1 MIYSKLDLF
10 SSQFSF
16 NVGNQL
22 KKGTLFGTI
31 LTVFVILGIFIY
43 FLSIMYD
50 YANNYIEPSFRSQTF
65 IHDTQIDLTLN
76 KDLVAFRYEYDT
88 NLSIDLIQKDQNKT
102 YVVYMAQFYLF
113 NRSEQVVIQ
122 LDVID
127 CTNPILI
134 GFKCLNFSKILNHT
148 LSLDT
153 KNSLIS
159 QININTYGCYDQ
171 DDVKT
176 YIPENCASQKE
187 IDRIINGQNAVL
199 RLQLLTSQYNT
210 SSQEVQNSYRNA
222 YVFTLANQQILSRIK
237 IQKQVTSVK
246 KGLLIQEQTSFSSPI
261 SYTQQDQTLDRNY
274 TSKYVGVEPY
284 SKMLIYLDEVVQQT
298 EIQYPS
304 LPQVFSQVNSTLTL
318 LMMVGVVGRAISL
331 KSIRKDFLLLFLNNI
346 YQDTLF
352 QVLKQDCLNQQ
363 LDQQQNSNQ
372 QQLKKQISQEDKTN
386 QILNKEEEIEIDD
399 VKESDVI
406 TPSQLIPSFYNKF
419 KQQLDGKLST
429 FSIQNGQTSQLQDT
443 LNFSVAINEQQ
454 NIVENT
460 QNKFKY
466 LDNLSFSFKESQ
478 ILNQKPLNQISQK
491 PFFQLKKQTLKKSK
505 TKESIF
511 NQKTSSTQENNA
523 VKKKS
528 YQYEL
533 KQKQEKANEE
543 ISEKKNSNSYKQR
556 ISEMQKMGYSDKVKN
571 LIFGYKICKRRQ
583 EKVNYLNT
591 QRQIQAIQKQLLGE
605 LNILNFFSDFMFLK
619 KAIMLILTQD
629 QLAALKCIGL
639 SSNILDLDQKN
650 IENSFDQYENSLSHY
665 EKQNLILKSEKL
677 QQKFI
682 DNFMNRCSGSSNKL
696 NDLDIQI
703 LSQLKQSY
711 INK

>member
-1 MIYSKLDLF
+1 
-10 SSQFSF
+10 
-16 NVGNQL
+16 
-22 KKGTLFGTI
+22 
-31 LTVFVILGIFIY
+31 
-43 FLSIMYD
+43 MYD

-88 NLSIDLIQKDQNKT
+88 NLSVDLIQKNQNKT
-102 YVVYMAQFYLF
+102 YVVYMAYFYLF
-113 NRSEQVVIQ
+113 NRSEQVVVQ

-134 GFKCLNFSKILNHT
+134 GFKCLNFSKILNYT

-153 KNSLIS
+153 KNSLVS
-159 QININTYGCYDQ
+159 QININTYGCYDL
-171 DDVKT
+171 DNFKT
-176 YIPENCASQKE
+176 YIPENCANQKE
-187 IDRIINGQNAVL
+187 IDSIINGQNGVL

-237 IQKQVTSVK
+237 VQKQVTSVK
-246 KGLLIQEQTSFSSPI
+246 KGLLIQEKTSFSSPI
-261 SYTQQDQTLDRNY
+261 SYTQQDQTLDKNY
-274 TSKYVGVEPY
+274 TDKYVGVEPY
-284 SKMLIYLDEVVQQT
+284 SKMLIYLDELVQQT

-318 LMMVGVVGRAISL
+318 LMMVGVIGRAVSS

-352 QVLKQDCLNQQ
+352 QILKQDSINYQ
-363 LDQQQNSNQ
+363 LDQQQNNNQ
-372 QQLKKQISQEDKTN
+372 QQLKKQIPEEEKTK
-386 QILNKEEEIEIDD
+386 QILNKEEEIELND
-399 VKESDVI
+399 VKESDEL
-406 TPSQLIPSFYNKF
+406 TPSQLIPSFQSKQ

-429 FSIQNGQTSQLQDT
+429 FSIQNDQTNQLQDT
-443 LNFSVAINEQQ
+443 LNVSIQIYEQQ
-454 NIVENT
+454 YMENA
-460 QNKFKY
+460 QNKFKC
-466 LDNLSFSFKESQ
+466 LDNLNFSCKEQQ
-478 ILNQKPLNQISQK
+478 ILKQKSLNQINLKS
-491 PFFQLKKQTLKKSK
+491 FFQLSNQTMKKNKI
-505 TKESIF
+505 KESII
-511 NQKTSSTQENNA
+511 NQKTSSTKENNS

-528 YQYEL
+528 SQYQQ
-533 KQKQEKANEE
+533 KQKQAKAEEE
-543 ISEKKNSNSYKQR
+543 ISEKQNSSNYKQR
-556 ISEMQKMGYSDKVKN
+556 ISEMQKMGFSDKVKN
-571 LIFGYKICKRRQ
+571 LIFGYKICKRRK
-583 EKVNYLNT
+583 EKENYLNT
-591 QRQIQAIQKQLLGE
+591 QRQIQAIQKQLLSE

-629 QLAALKCIGL
+629 QLAALKYIGL
-639 SSNILDLDQKN
+639 SSNNLDLDQNN

-682 DNFMNRCSGSSNKL
+682 ENFLNRCSGSSNNL